1 LFASQTAREFSP
13 HPLPVGADWQEH
25 EKRALADT
33 TATNQMVQISF
44 TIIFAFLLFL

>member
-25 EKRALADT
+25 EKRALADNIV
-33 TATNQMVQISF
+33 TNQMVQISF
-44 TIIFAFLLFL
+44 TIICCLLII